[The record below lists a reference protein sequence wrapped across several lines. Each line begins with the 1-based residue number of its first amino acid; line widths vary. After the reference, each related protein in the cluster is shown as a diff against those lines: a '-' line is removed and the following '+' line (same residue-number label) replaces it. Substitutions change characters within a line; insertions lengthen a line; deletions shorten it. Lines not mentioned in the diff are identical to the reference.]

1 LLLKICYYLLFF
13 TLLLFDVS
21 LLFSILLNFLSFVPV
36 LVQLLDQYLI
46 GGVVPTRADL
56 DHVFLRFGKRNELQQ
71 QQQQQQQL
79 QKHIK
84 QQQFKQAN
92 SYSEY
97 LLKDPQ

>member
-1 LLLKICYYLLFF
+1 
-13 TLLLFDVS
+13 
-21 LLFSILLNFLSFVPV
+21 LNFLSFVPV

-71 QQQQQQQL
+71 QQQQQL

-92 SYSEY
+92 SYSDD